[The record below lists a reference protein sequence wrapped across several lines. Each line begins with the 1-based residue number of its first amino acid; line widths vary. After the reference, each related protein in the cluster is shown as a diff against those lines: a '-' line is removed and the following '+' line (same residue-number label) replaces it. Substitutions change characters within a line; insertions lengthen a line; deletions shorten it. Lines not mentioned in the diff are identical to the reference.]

1 MMAAKKERP
10 AWMSSVMKL
19 GWISFFADVSTE
31 MAYPVIPL
39 FIINTLKA
47 PLAALGFIEGFAEF
61 IVSFMKGWSGFHS
74 DKVGKR
80 AIFVQIG
87 YSLSALGK
95 PLLALAPVWPVALFA
110 RATDRFG
117 KGLRTTARDTL
128 IADDVPKSELGRAY
142 GIHRGMDTA
151 GAFTGVAIILIVLLI
166 LGKQI
171 GDGLYRTIFVAAA
184 VPGVVSALITL
195 TLKDKNKP
203 AKQVGETHSK
213 TADASAGKWYAQ
225 VSPAYW
231 RAVVLTTVFALA
243 NSSDMFLIYK
253 SNSVFETHSSTS
265 VWMTTAKVILA
276 YLLYNFTYTV
286 LSYPMGVLSDRIGK
300 YKVLAAG
307 WIIYSAVYLG
317 FAFANTW
324 LIWILFAVYG
334 CYMGF
339 TDGVSKALVA
349 SNAPAGIKGSAL
361 GFYYMCTGF
370 AALAGNC
377 LAGFLWDRSS
387 PAATFVAGA
396 GIALI
401 AAVLIP
407 ATAKF
412 EKQSLVHKDQTA

>member
-1 MMAAKKERP
+1 MAAKKERP
-10 AWMSSVMKL
+10 AWMSTVMRL
-19 GWISFFADVSTE
+19 GWVSFFADVSTE

-39 FIINTLKA
+39 FVINTLKA
-47 PLAALGFIEGFAEF
+47 PFSTLGFIEGFAEF
-61 IVSFMKGWSGFHS
+61 IVSIMKGWSGFHS

-95 PLLALAPVWPVALFA
+95 PLLAFAPVWPIAWLA
-110 RATDRFG
+110 RVTDRFG

-151 GAFTGVAIILIVLLI
+151 GAFTGVAITLAVLL
-166 LGKQI
+166 LLRNQV
-171 GDGLYRTIFVAAA
+171 GDSLYRTIFIAAA
-184 VPGVVSALITL
+184 LPGVISALITL
-195 TLKDKNKP
+195 TLKDKKKAADNGDP
-203 AKQVGETHSK
+203 ANSRVAG
-213 TADASAGKWYAQ
+213 DSAGKWYKQ
-225 VSPAYW
+225 VTPAYW

-243 NSSDMFLIYK
+243 NSSDMFLISK
-253 SNSVFETHSSTS
+253 SNRIFETHSSTS

-307 WIIYSAVYLG
+307 WIIYAAVYLG
-317 FAFANTW
+317 FAFANSW

-349 SNAPAGIKGSAL
+349 SNAPAGVKGSAL

-370 AALAGNC
+370 AALAGNGV
-377 LAGFLWDRSS
+377 AGNLWDRFGSS
-387 PAATFVAGA
+387 STFIVGA
-396 GIALI
+396 SIALF
-401 AAVLIP
+401 AAALIP
-407 ATAKF
+407 ATSKF
-412 EKQSLVHKDQTA
+412 ERHSLVHKDQTA